1 MKFIKEICHGMSQLN
16 KKKKEKKKEGKQK
29 PKKVDIVL
37 EET

>member
-1 MKFIKEICHGMSQLN
+1 MEWANLI
-16 KKKKEKKKEGKQK
+16 KKKKKKKKEGKQK